1 MKILSTIFQ
10 TFLEINMKPGTLHL
24 IPAPLGEIFE
34 YPHYLKTIIEGIDYF
49 IVENEKSARK
59 TLSLFVNAQFSES
72 RQYAVLD
79 EHTPV
84 EAIPNLLNPILHGK
98 QAGLLSEA
106 GLPCIADPGAALIT
120 AAHKKHITIIPHPG
134 PSSLF
139 MALMASGLNGQRF
152 MFDGYL
158 PIEHSQR
165 IKRLKFLEQISLKE
179 HMSIGCIETP
189 YRNQKLFEALKQNL
203 NPETRLCIASGLMT
217 HEESIQTKRIL
228 DWNQSNYTLPKVPAV
243 FFFQA

>member
-1 MKILSTIFQ
+1 
-10 TFLEINMKPGTLHL
+10 MKPGTLHL

-34 YPHYLKTIIEGIDYF
+34 YPTYLKMIIQEVEYF

-59 TLSLFVNAQFSES
+59 NLSMFVNLQFSES

-79 EHTPV
+79 EHTPL
-84 EAIPNLLNPILHGK
+84 EAIPELLQPIIQGK
-98 QAGLLSEA
+98 NAGILSEA
-106 GLPCIADPGAALIT
+106 GLPCIADPGSALIS
-120 AAHKKHITIIPHPG
+120 AAHKKSIPIVPHPG

-158 PIEHSQR
+158 PIEQSQR

-189 YRNQKLFEALKQNL
+189 YRNQKLFEAVKQNL
-203 NPETRLCIASGLMT
+203 NPNTRLCIACGIMT
-217 HEESIQTKRIL
+217 HEEYIQTKSIQE
-228 DWNQSNYTLPKVPAV
+228 WKQSNYMLPKIPAV
-243 FFFQA
+243 FIFQA